1 MSFIKNIKQLV
12 DESVNRIDWHQY
24 FMSIALLA
32 SVRSSCKRL
41 KVGCV
46 LTKDNRI
53 ISTGYNGFI
62 KGFKHKSIVR
72 NNHEQ
77 ATVHAEQNAI
87 TDAALRGVNVNGCNA
102 YITHYPC
109 IHCFKLLCS
118 INVKNIYY
126 YDNYKNDPLVLEL
139 LDKNPIKIIKIDT
152 MIKQEI
158 E

>member
-1 MSFIKNIKQLV
+1 MSFSNKIKLLV
-12 DESVNRIDWHQY
+12 DNSTKRIDWNQY

-77 ATVHAEQNAI
+77 ATVHAEQNSI
-87 TDAALRGVNVNGCNA
+87 TDAAKRGINVDGGTA
-102 YITHYPC
+102 YVTHYPC
-109 IHCFKLLCS
+109 CHCAKILAAAG
-118 INVKNIYY
+118 IKQIYY
-126 YDNYKNDPLVLEL
+126 YHDYKN
-139 LDKNPIKIIKIDT
+139 NPIVKQLLSSIGIKLVKLKRQSIS
-152 MIKQEI
+152 I
-158 E
+158 

>member
-1 MSFIKNIKQLV
+1 MSFSNKIKLLV
-12 DESVNRIDWHQY
+12 DNSTKRIDWNQY

-46 LTKDNRI
+46 LTKENRI

-87 TDAALRGVNVNGCNA
+87 TDCSRRGISCDNATA

-109 IHCFKLLCS
+109 INCFKILAASGIKKVVYLH
-118 INVKNIYY
+118 
-126 YDNYKNDPLVLEL
+126 DYKNDPLVSQLT
-139 LDKNPIKIIKIDT
+139 NIPIEKIT
-152 MIKQEI
+152 
-158 E
+158 